1 MKVVRGAFGSLGI
14 FALAAFAACHLHAS
28 TWTVTFDPSNSVNT
42 AGWDLSQAT
51 EQNKTSQSPAGR
63 KLSPKDSG
71 DTVFI
76 ESPEYSVRIQD
87 IALAFKCIG
96 TRTGNASKVE
106 VFGRSSKSDDYRSL
120 FFKTGL
126 PGSPTNICASAYEG
140 TTLDEFDCRQVK
152 IAYTKD
158 SGNLVISSVTF
169 TGDDDGENGGDIDGG
184 DTESGD
190 GEATDDESGGG
201 EADKEVE
208 TDKSVVLRQED
219 SSFTFSVDALTEAK
233 GKWDVSESPF
243 RFFLEGVEKTE
254 LSSRNATKQ
263 IQKGVYVCTNVFE
276 TNWAVLV
283 PGAPDRVADICDAE
297 CRLTIRTADF
307 AVRRLEFSADF
318 AQLYATNTQEKALS
332 LQYRTIALDGSASG
346 WTGLGEYRS
355 TYTTADASPDLA
367 GTQKTVECTKDL
379 RLPRGATVEVRVY
392 CRKGNDSGREAPLG
406 FRDFHVRILGVG
418 PPLVYVIR

>member
-1 MKVVRGAFGSLGI
+1 MKVVRGAFGSLGV

-28 TWTVTFDPSNSVNT
+28 TWTVTFDPSNSVNA

-63 KLSPKDSG
+63 KLAPGKGASA
-71 DTVFI
+71 FI
-76 ESPEYSVRIQD
+76 ESPVHSSRIRTV
-87 IALAFKCIG
+87 AVSFKCVNAKS
-96 TRTGNASKVE
+96 GNAATVE
-106 VFGRSSKSDDYRSL
+106 VFGRPSENADYQSL
-120 FFKTGL
+120 FAETGI
-126 PGSPTNICASAYEG
+126 PGTPTNLCSTAYE
-140 TTLDEFDCRQVK
+140 TPLDTFDCRQVK
-152 IAYTKD
+152 IVYTKD
-158 SGNLVISSVTF
+158 TSGLNGNLIISSVVF
-169 TGDDDGENGGDIDGG
+169 TDDADSDDVETSG
-184 DTESGD
+184 DTETGD
-190 GEATDDESGGG
+190 GESTDDESGGG

-233 GKWDVSESPF
+233 GKWDVAGSPF

-297 CRLTIRTADF
+297 CRLTIRTAAF

-332 LQYRTIALDGSASG
+332 LQYRTIALDGSASD
-346 WTGLGEYRS
+346 WTELGEYRS
-355 TYTTADASPDLA
+355 TYTMADVSPDLV
-367 GTQKTVECTKDL
+367 GTRKPVTCADNV
-379 RLPRGATVEVRVY
+379 RIPRGATVEARVY
-392 CRKGNDSGREAPLG
+392 CRKKNDSGREAPLG
-406 FRDFHVRILGVG
+406 FRDFRVRVLGVG